1 MSTSTYT
8 PSTFSSTDEQSWWKR
23 LLVPLGV
30 GLAVITPLAMW
41 WRRRHNHRD

>member
-8 PSTFSSTDEQSWWKR
+8 PTSFSTADEHSWWKR
-23 LLVPLGV
+23 ALVPLGV

-41 WRRRHNHRD
+41 WRRRRNHRD